1 MRRIKHKQCC
11 GFTLV
16 EMTAASVIT
25 AFLALVAVGGLMSI
39 SAARSR
45 LQQATETMDELRY
58 VVDLLRGDL
67 ANLYRDRFEWFFE
80 GGVETAADG
89 DWPRLRFRTV
99 LADKAR
105 ADQPEGDLYE
115 VEYAFVAQPDGS
127 RRLCRRVCPI
137 VGVETEP
144 AQTAG
149 GILTRL
155 SDKIAYLGIRYFDG
169 TQWRTDWP
177 ADLRQWPLLIEV
189 SLAAKVVEDG
199 GQPRIFAR
207 QIVVHFPR
215 LGEEQF
221 EALGEQAT
229 DSSAIEFTEPE
240 AGLSQ

>member
-1 MRRIKHKQCC
+1 MRRIKHKQRC

-25 AFLALVAVGGLMSI
+25 AFLAMVAVGSLMSV
-39 SAARSR
+39 SAARGR

-58 VVDLLRGDL
+58 TVDLLRDDL

-80 GGVETAADG
+80 GGVEQAADG

-99 LADKAR
+99 LANKAR

-115 VEYAFVAQPDGS
+115 VEYLFVAQADGG

-137 VGVETEP
+137 VGVEVEP

-155 SDKIAYLGIRYFDG
+155 SEKIAYMGIRYFDG

-177 ADLRQWPLLIEV
+177 AQLRQWPLLIEV

-199 GQPRIFAR
+199 GLPRVFAR
-207 QIVVHFPR
+207 QIVAHFPR
-215 LGEEQF
+215 LGQEQF
-221 EALGEQAT
+221 EMLGQEGA
-229 DSSAIEFTEPE
+229 DGGAIEFTEPE
-240 AGLSQ
+240 TGLSQ

>member
-1 MRRIKHKQCC
+1 MRLIKYRQHS

-80 GGVETAADG
+80 GGVETASDG

-115 VEYAFVAQPDGS
+115 VEYAFITKPDGG
-127 RRLCRRVCPI
+127 RQLCRRVCPI

-149 GILTRL
+149 GILTWL

-169 TQWRTDWP
+169 TQWRKDWP

-189 SLAAKVVEDG
+189 SLAAKVVEHG
-199 GQPRIFAR
+199 GPPRIFAR
-207 QIVVHFPR
+207 QIVAHFPR

-221 EALGEQAT
+221 EALGEPAT
-229 DSSAIEFTEPE
+229 DSGAIEFIEPE